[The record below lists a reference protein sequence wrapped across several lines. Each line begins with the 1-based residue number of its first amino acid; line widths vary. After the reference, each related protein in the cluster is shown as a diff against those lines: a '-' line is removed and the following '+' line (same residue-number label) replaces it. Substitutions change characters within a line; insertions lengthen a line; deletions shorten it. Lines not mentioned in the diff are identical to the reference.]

1 MAFQSINE
9 LEQFRYDDC
18 VIGEMKVEDAQ
29 IKMIVD
35 ALIVGRNNSQN
46 SNFTESYADTA
57 SVRLVGGTILSAV
70 KDGYKYYDAN
80 DVLLNEVPDTPLDGE
95 TIDAFPKLCE
105 GAYMYSVDKEADV
118 DGKSCYTF
126 GFEFVDEEESAMG
139 DSYRLTIA
147 FERAIVSW
155 ERYLN
160 RVQS

>member
-46 SNFTESYADTA
+46 SNLTESYADTA

-80 DVLLNEVPDTPLDGE
+80 DVLLNEVPDTPL
-95 TIDAFPKLCE
+95 
-105 GAYMYSVDKEADV
+105 
-118 DGKSCYTF
+118 
-126 GFEFVDEEESAMG
+126 
-139 DSYRLTIA
+139 RLP
-147 FERAIVSW
+147 
-155 ERYLN
+155 RYIT
-160 RVQS
+160 